1 MTTQQD
7 LIGLT
12 GKGVLITGATSLIS
26 VWTARLMLD
35 AGARVV
41 MTDRLAPDVM
51 RAAFQAFA
59 ADLDEPG
66 LALREGV
73 KLVGPVDIR
82 NATPAD
88 SARAGKAGLLSVEE
102 LVAAAAEHLGGTI
115 DVLINIAGGQEPV
128 PAAALSGDLLR
139 RTVDR
144 ILVGTWN
151 VIHACFEASMR
162 DHGGRIL
169 TVTADVDQGYPMM
182 PGMGA
187 ARNGLTSLHRA
198 IATEWAAN
206 GITCCVIAPG
216 ATDTPGLK
224 RYPQADALRG
234 VAIRAANLGRLLDA
248 REVAYLFLTLA
259 SPYAAAVNGH
269 TVVANGGDS
278 NVTPLYRELQQMV
291 AGDNGAD
298 G

>member
-1 MTTQQD
+1 
-7 LIGLT
+7 
-12 GKGVLITGATSLIS
+12 
-26 VWTARLMLD
+26 
-35 AGARVV
+35 
-41 MTDRLAPDVM
+41 
-51 RAAFQAFA
+51 
-59 ADLDEPG
+59 
-66 LALREGV
+66 
-73 KLVGPVDIR
+73 
-82 NATPAD
+82 
-88 SARAGKAGLLSVEE
+88 
-102 LVAAAAEHLGGTI
+102 
-115 DVLINIAGGQEPV
+115 
-128 PAAALSGDLLR
+128 
-139 RTVDR
+139 
-144 ILVGTWN
+144 
-151 VIHACFEASMR
+151 MR

-169 TVTADVDQGYPMM
+169 TVTADVDQGYPLM

-198 IATEWAAN
+198 IATEWAPN